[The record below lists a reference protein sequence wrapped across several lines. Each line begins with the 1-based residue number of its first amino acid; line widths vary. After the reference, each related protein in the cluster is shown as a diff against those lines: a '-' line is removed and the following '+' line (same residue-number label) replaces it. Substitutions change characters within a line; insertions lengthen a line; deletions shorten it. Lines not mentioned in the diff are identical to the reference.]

1 MDWKDI
7 ILNTPNSGYIWF
19 CSNKSDKFYGV
30 PYDFLMHHK
39 LIPICIS
46 NPYKYND
53 VYGYIPYTDLEHYEE
68 LKYKLEQRSNEEFR
82 RLHKEYNQRV
92 FGTQQKPSKIKKDCF
107 NIIKYVAV
115 GFCGIVLIRCIIG
128 LLLK

>member
-1 MDWKDI
+1 MDWKNI

-19 CSNKSDKFYGV
+19 CSGKSDKFYGV
-30 PYDFLMHHK
+30 RYDFLVHHK

-68 LKYKLEQRSNEEFR
+68 LKYKLEQYSNEESR

-92 FGTQQKPSKIKKDCF
+92 LWNTTKPSTIKKDCF
-107 NIIKYVAV
+107 NIIKYVAG
-115 GFCGIVLIRCIIG
+115 GFCGIVLIRGIVG